1 MSDYKI
7 SLGIPDTHWYDV
19 TVDTLMDPTAR
30 NDLKNQFPDLY
41 SGVPDTTPA
50 DEKPVESLGFA
61 AKPAYGRASSKVAQY
76 QRGISN
82 TPIATGAMAA
92 ASKSKALGFDT
103 TESRYGRQLLEATN
117 RVMRSNNP
125 AIVNRNQMLSK
136 RGVNITP
143 TVTIQQG
150 ADVPAPT
157 PPASPKEVL

>member
-7 SLGIPDTHWYDV
+7 SLGVPDTHWYDV
-19 TVDTLMDPTAR
+19 TVDTLVDPETRSALQG
-30 NDLKNQFPDLY
+30 DFPELY
-41 SGVPDTTPA
+41 SGMPKTETA
-50 DEKPVESLGFA
+50 QEKPIEASGFA
-61 AKPAYGRASSKVAQY
+61 ARPAYGRASSKVAKY
-76 QRGISN
+76 QRGVSN
-82 TPIATGAMAA
+82 TPIATGALAT

-125 AIVNRNQMLSK
+125 AILQRNQMLSQ
-136 RGVNITP
+136 RGISINP
-143 TVTIQQG
+143 TVTVEQG

>member
-7 SLGIPDTHWYDV
+7 SLGVPDTHWYDV
-19 TVDTLMDPTAR
+19 TVDTLVDPETR
-30 NDLKNQFPDLY
+30 NALQADFPDLY
-41 SGVPDTTPA
+41 SGMPKTTPA
-50 DEKPVESLGFA
+50 EEKPIEASGFA
-61 AKPAYGRASSKVAQY
+61 ARPAYGRASSKVAKY
-76 QRGISN
+76 QRGVSN
-82 TPIATGAMAA
+82 TPIATGALAT

-125 AIVNRNQMLSK
+125 AILQRNLMLSQ
-136 RGVNITP
+136 RGISINP
-143 TVTIQQG
+143 TVTVEQG